1 VRQWSTELSPH
12 GVTINA
18 IAPGYIQTEL
28 TQALWQDPEFDG
40 WLRKRTPAGRWGQPQ
55 DLAAAVVFLASN
67 EAGFVTGQVL
77 VVDGGLT
84 ATM

>member
-1 VRQWSTELSPH
+1 M
-12 GVTINA
+12 TINA

-28 TQALWQDPEFDG
+28 TQALWQDPQFDG
-40 WLRKRTPAGRWGQPQ
+40 WLRQRTPAGRWGQPQ
-55 DLAAAVVFLASN
+55 DLAAAVAFLASP
-67 EAGFVTGQVL
+67 EAAFITGQLL